1 MRMSGS
7 RRMLGAVAITLVTSA
22 SLLAGAASPAYAI
35 TDPDRGICT
44 DGTGSVPP
52 GAWLR
57 DANDISQSILY
68 LTKTGYSGSQ
78 DHFYIEGDFTR
89 SNGAHWYTGY
99 GYDHDNGLKRYG
111 AVLDNWIAKAGGG
124 CTQ

>member
-1 MRMSGS
+1 MRLLGS
-7 RRMLGAVAITLVTSA
+7 RRLLGVAATLILS
-22 SLLAGAASPAYAI
+22 SGLLAATGGTAYAI

-44 DGTGSVPP
+44 DGTNSVPP

-57 DANDISQSILY
+57 NASDVSQAILY
-68 LTKTGYSGSQ
+68 LTKTGYAGSQ

-99 GYDHDNGLKRYG
+99 GYDHDNGIKMYG